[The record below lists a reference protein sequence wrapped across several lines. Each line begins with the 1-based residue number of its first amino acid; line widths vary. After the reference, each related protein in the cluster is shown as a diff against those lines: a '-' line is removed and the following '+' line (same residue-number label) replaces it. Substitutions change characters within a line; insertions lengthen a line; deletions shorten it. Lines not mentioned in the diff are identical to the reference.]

1 MNEYLQQAQDFL
13 AKTNATMQIDFVGFA
28 SNINWKESTP
38 RAMYQFK
45 LTTPKGSMT
54 DTFWDSIN
62 NTAIQQETIQS
73 YAEKLYK
80 TPFADLTAAQKTRA
94 HKKLRKMKTEARPN
108 AYDILAAVE
117 KSDPGTFDDFCSE
130 FGYNTDSRAAVR
142 TYFAAQKE
150 YADLARIFTAEQLEM
165 LAEIN

>member
-1 MNEYLQQAQDFL
+1 M
-13 AKTNATMQIDFVGFA
+13 TA
-28 SNINWKESTP
+28 S
-38 RAMYQFK
+38 
-45 LTTPKGSMT
+45 
-54 DTFWDSIN
+54 
-62 NTAIQQETIQS
+62 
-73 YAEKLYK
+73 
-80 TPFADLTAAQKTRA
+80 QKTRA

-142 TYFAAQKE
+142 TYFAVQKE

>member
-28 SNINWKESTP
+28 SNTNWKESTP

-73 YAEKLYK
+73 YAE
-80 TPFADLTAAQKTRA
+80 
-94 HKKLRKMKTEARPN
+94 KLRKMKTEARPN

-142 TYFAAQKE
+142 TYFAVQKE

>member
-1 MNEYLQQAQDFL
+1 
-13 AKTNATMQIDFVGFA
+13 
-28 SNINWKESTP
+28 
-38 RAMYQFK
+38 MYQFK

-80 TPFADLTAAQKTRA
+80 TPFADLTASQKTRA

-142 TYFAAQKE
+142 TYFAVQKE